1 MKKIIPFIVVVAV
14 ILGSFYIIKIKKSND
29 EVFIPTIEK
38 LSVVVDEQAVVGE
51 YVRANIKTLAP
62 EQPVLGG
69 AWYVVGVSVN
79 ATGKN
84 GAVVYEDGHIQGTA
98 IFKYSL
104 SGSGVV
110 IENISAIS
118 VNDKYIHPLK
128 WPPMVKVIDKAFVC
142 DTNLVN
148 GYCVTSVAEGAAGST
163 YTEYLY
169 TKAYGAKTASL
180 NFTVQAVQC
189 LNYDEPN
196 RAECL
201 AKQAGYDLAPV
212 VDALYNMYIKN

>member
-1 MKKIIPFIVVVAV
+1 MKKIIPFIIVIVIVA
-14 ILGSFYIIKIKKSND
+14 ILGVVYLVKLKKGDNLP
-29 EVFIPTIEK
+29 EPIVNTP
-38 LSVVVDEQAVVGE
+38 VVVDEQAVVE
-51 YVRANIKTLAP
+51 KYVRANIKTLAP

-104 SGSGVV
+104 NGSSVV

-128 WPPMVKVIDKAFVC
+128 WLPMVKVIDKAFVC
-142 DTNLVN
+142 DTKLVD